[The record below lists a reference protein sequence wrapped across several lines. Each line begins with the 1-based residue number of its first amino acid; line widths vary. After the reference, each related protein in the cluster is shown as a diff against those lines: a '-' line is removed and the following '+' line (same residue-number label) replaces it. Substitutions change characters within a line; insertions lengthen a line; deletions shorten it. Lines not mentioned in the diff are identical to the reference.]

1 MLAEDRRSDGQNQ
14 KMTAAAAQ
22 NSAATAFTYRVR
34 TLATCCATH
43 ALHDGLSNLLYLLF
57 PIWQAE
63 FALSLT
69 QVGLLKTSYSGA
81 MASFQIPASLLAER
95 LGERGLLA
103 VGTACTAVGF
113 AFSSLAVGFVG
124 LALCLVAAGLGSSV
138 QHPLNSTLIARA
150 YEGPHLRAALGTY
163 NFAGDVGKAVVPALL
178 ALIIVAWGWRDA
190 LGMLGIFGVLSALAI
205 LYALG
210 RFCGPTAPATATA
223 NRTMTGPAQ
232 LQRRAFAALSTIGVI
247 DSGVRTAFL
256 TFLPFL
262 LTEKGISVPVL
273 GVALGLVFTGG
284 ALGKF
289 VCGLITSRVG
299 VLRTV
304 IITECGTAVGILL
317 IVVVPAVAA
326 LALMPLIGIALNGTS
341 TVLYG
346 TVPELVPLAR
356 RARAFGV
363 FYTLTIGSGALAP
376 ALCGALSDALGLHG
390 MVLMIAGMVLLVL
403 PLTLPLRGVL
413 KSD

>member
-1 MLAEDRRSDGQNQ
+1 
-14 KMTAAAAQ
+14 
-22 NSAATAFTYRVR
+22 
-34 TLATCCATH
+34 
-43 ALHDGLSNLLYLLF
+43 
-57 PIWQAE
+57 
-63 FALSLT
+63 
-69 QVGLLKTSYSGA
+69 

-113 AFSSLAVGFVG
+113 AFSSLAVGFMG

-223 NRTMTGPAQ
+223 NGTMTGPAQ

-317 IVVVPAVAA
+317 IVVVPAVAV